1 MKSRLSLAIATLA
14 AGIGLAIG
22 PVNVALAQNAS
33 QLGDLVGARAAGGES
48 DLEARGYTFIQGGD
62 AYGDAKQAYYWNGRN
77 KACVRVET
85 YDGRFRSITN
95 ADAAQCN
102 QRSSKGSDDGKA
114 AMAILGLAAIAA
126 AAAHQ
131 DNQHSN
137 ASNNSAQW
145 DIGYNDG
152 LHGVPYH
159 NVARSDGY
167 SEGYDAGVQQRNQ
180 NTSYHSGRGG
190 YAQAARFKDLVG
202 GSSISAIDTMSAR
215 GFADVDSF
223 SSGNTQYGIFYNRD
237 TRQCVQLTMADG
249 EVMSA
254 DDIRTHAKCR

>member
-62 AYGDAKQAYYWNGRN
+62 AYGNAKQAYYWNGRN

-167 SEGYDAGVQQRNQ
+167 SGGYDAGVRQRNQ

-190 YAQAARFKDLVG
+190 YAQAARFKDLQG
-202 GSSISAIDTMSAR
+202 TDATRAIDAMTER
-215 GFADVDSF
+215 GFANVDTISET
-223 SSGNTQYGIFYNRD
+223 NTIYGIFYNRS
-237 TRQCVQLTMADG
+237 TRQCIQLTMANSR
-249 EVMSA
+249 VVSA
-254 DDIRTHAKCR
+254 DDIQTHPNCR